1 MSLLTIR
8 RAITDS
14 TGAVV
19 PDATITVKNVATGVT
34 NHTTSNAA
42 GAYLFPALVPVNY
55 ILRAEHQGFKAFSY
69 ERSILTSASRP
80 SWTCIW
86 KSEARVSL
94 CK

>member
-42 GAYLFPALVPVNY
+42 GAYLFPGLVPATTYFAPNT
-55 ILRAEHQGFKAFSY
+55 RDSR
-69 ERSILTSASRP
+69 RSHTSVRS
-80 SWTCIW
+80 
-86 KSEARVSL
+86 
-94 CK
+94 